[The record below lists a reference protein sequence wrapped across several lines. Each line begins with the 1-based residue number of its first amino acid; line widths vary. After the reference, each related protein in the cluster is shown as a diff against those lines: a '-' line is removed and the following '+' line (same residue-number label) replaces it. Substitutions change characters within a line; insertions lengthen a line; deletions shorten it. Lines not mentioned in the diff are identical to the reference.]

1 MPTFETGLARGPIF
15 LLEKA
20 EEIGLERAELL
31 DAAGLTEEEIQ
42 DPDMRVPVVR
52 FVALWKRLL
61 EIRPDRDL
69 GTRFGSAM
77 GVRDLGLVG
86 YLMMHSSDL
95 RSAFGRLARF
105 SHILGE
111 TNRAELDLEP
121 ADGKGLFSWE
131 PDARLRGIPQTADWL
146 LSTLLNVAEELC
158 GVAIA
163 PVEVHVPYA
172 KPHPLPTYHPGM
184 QGRMKWG
191 RERPALLLSNRTLS
205 RPVVTAD
212 LGLGGYLERYAE
224 SVLASLASESRFSR
238 QVREAIWA
246 ELKSGHPTLERVAD
260 DLHVSPRTLQ
270 RRLSEEGT
278 SFSDLLEELRRSLA
292 TLLLNRNDL
301 AIHEVAFLLGYSE
314 PSAFYRAFRRW
325 QQTSPQA
332 FRAAAS

>member
-1 MPTFETGLARGPIF
+1 
-15 LLEKA
+15 
-20 EEIGLERAELL
+20 
-31 DAAGLTEEEIQ
+31 LTEDEIQ
-42 DPDMRVPVVR
+42 DPDTRLPITR
-52 FVALWKRLL
+52 FVAMWKRLL

-69 GTRFGSAM
+69 GTRFGSTM

-95 RSAFGRLARF
+95 RSALGRLARF

-111 TNRAELDLEP
+111 TNRAELDLELSG
-121 ADGKGLFSWE
+121 GKGVFSWE
-131 PDARLRGIPQTADWL
+131 PDARLRGIPQTADWIL
-146 LSTLLNVAEELC
+146 ATLLNAAEELC
-158 GVAIA
+158 GVAIV

-172 KPHPLPTYHPGM
+172 KPRPLPAYHPGM
-184 QGRMKWG
+184 KGRIKWG
-191 RERPALLLSNRTLS
+191 RERPALLLSDRTLG
-205 RPVVTAD
+205 RPVVAAD
-212 LGLGGYLERYAE
+212 AELGGYLERHAE
-224 SVLASLASESRFSR
+224 SVLASLASASSFSR
-238 QVREAIWA
+238 QVREAIWT
-246 ELKSGHPTLERVAD
+246 ELKSGQPTLERVAD

-278 SFSDLLEELRRSLA
+278 SFSDLLEELRRGMA